1 MTTLPETCVPEA
13 EAMVHSR
20 MGILND
26 RPHVGP

>member
-1 MTTLPETCVPEA
+1 MTTLADTCVPVA
-13 EAMVHSR
+13 DAMVHSW